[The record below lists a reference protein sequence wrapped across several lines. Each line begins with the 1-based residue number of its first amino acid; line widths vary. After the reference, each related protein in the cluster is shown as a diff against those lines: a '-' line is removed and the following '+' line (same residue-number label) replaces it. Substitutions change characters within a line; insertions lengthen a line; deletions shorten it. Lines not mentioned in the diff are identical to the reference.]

1 MKKFDYVK
9 YSIEKVLHM
18 SCFIIIIFII
28 CERLS

>member
-18 SCFIIIIFII
+18 SCFIIIFII